1 MFKSSATS
9 YEPCKWP
16 STLVSLDKSDGNFK
30 FLHHGTPWGLS
41 TRQRIALVTFRP
53 FMEKLFYKNALPHK
67 CPIMFDAPLVVKLEA
82 TSIQLSLKVIIII
95 NSNNHQPHFF
105 IYFIIPFPHHMGL
118 YSREDHLITKYHG
131 LGFPYFLSSHH
142 KSLTLYTLT
151 SLCILSILFSLY
163 FLGSNKENL

>member
-16 STLVSLDKSDGNFK
+16 STLVSLDKNDGNFK
-30 FLHHGTPWGLS
+30 FWHHGTPWGLS

-82 TSIQLSLKVIIII
+82 TSIQLSLKVIII
-95 NSNNHQPHFF
+95 NSNNHQSHFF
-105 IYFIIPFPHHMGL
+105 INFIIPFPHHMGL
-118 YSREDHLITKYHG
+118 YSREDHLITKYHR
-131 LGFPYFLSSHH
+131 
-142 KSLTLYTLT
+142 
-151 SLCILSILFSLY
+151 
-163 FLGSNKENL
+163 

>member
-1 MFKSSATS
+1 MFKTSATS

-16 STLVSLDKSDGNFK
+16 STLVSLDKNDGNFK

-41 TRQRIALVTFRP
+41 TRQRIALVAFRP

-82 TSIQLSLKVIIII
+82 TSIQLSLKVIII

-105 IYFIIPFPHHMGL
+105 YKFHNSLPPP
-118 YSREDHLITKYHG
+118 HG
-131 LGFPYFLSSHH
+131 LIFKGRPSNHKISWVRISIFLI
-142 KSLTLYTLT
+142 LT
-151 SLCILSILFSLY
+151 SLVTNPLHPNIIMHTLHTVLYIFSR
-163 FLGSNKENL
+163 F